1 MTKKN
6 FCLQHCQIFDDNDE
20 NKIEYTEI
28 FNRYT
33 TLIESTIDTKLLQ
46 KLPNFNMRRFEEML
60 LSRQDEMDTE
70 IFDLLLS
77 LSDFDEFKEIML
89 SYKKPTKSTTTNYS
103 NADVFDFA
111 IKGSKPKC

>member
-77 LSDFDEFKEIML
+77 LSDFDEFKEVML
-89 SYKKPTKSTTTNYS
+89 SYKKPVKASSSSSTNTG
-103 NADVFDFA
+103 VFDFA
-111 IKGSKPKC
+111 ITGNKPKC